1 MWNPFWFKTKKRE
14 NLRSCPPSA
23 EKRRLPLEGAR
34 TSRLSTRYGSKPFI
48 FKRTSHLLGQLR
60 LILFKM
66 KFSSFVSPLRVRLSR
81 WICWPAM
88 YFSGWT
94 LFFCFWPWSNVF
106 FFKIQFEEK
115 VKRFFFA
122 YRVYRPVSFYLHK
135 GTFLFI
141 SFPKEIIFVW
151 CNGGQ
156 LIETVRLSLEERNS
170 EVWPHRH
177 LYRFQLLNP
186 FCKLLAGLRP
196 APVQSEVVSQQ

>member
-34 TSRLSTRYGSKPFI
+34 PSRLSTRYGSEPFI
-48 FKRTSHLLGQLR
+48 FKRTSHMLGQLKW
-60 LILFKM
+60 ILFKM

-115 VKRFFFA
+115 VKCFFFA
-122 YRVYRPVSFYLHK
+122 YRGYRPVSFYLHK

-141 SFPKEIIFVW
+141 SFPKESFSFGAMEVNWSRPSAYRWRKEILKF
-151 CNGGQ
+151 G
-156 LIETVRLSLEERNS
+156 LIDTCTGFSFWIRSASYWQGFALPLFS
-170 EVWPHRH
+170 P
-177 LYRFQLLNP
+177 
-186 FCKLLAGLRP
+186 KL
-196 APVQSEVVSQQ
+196 